1 MIRSI
6 MNGYKV
12 TFAQSANAMIY
23 FLKRIPVVGKKIPDS
38 IYKQTTIK
46 SELAVISEIFKIF
59 GGFFRK
65 ALYLGIMVII
75 PAFFI
80 YHDRSV
86 LLMPFLHMFFILSFV
101 LGSLMKSEIFTYDKA
116 AYDMVM
122 LMKMDAKS
130 YYIGQVIYSKITEF
144 LGFLLPLI
152 IIGLFIGISP
162 LKVLV
167 LLLELAAFRFIGELA
182 KLILYVK
189 FDKILSMNPLMMTT
203 LIISLLAAAY
213 IPPIFG
219 HVLNLQVILFNFVGA
234 MAVILSGA
242 AAFWCLWRYR
252 GYNFIAK
259 TLLTRENVINEEVFM
274 TDVRS
279 ADVKL
284 DEKKM
289 TSEELHS
296 DRLSQKQGYE
306 YLNAIFFLR
315 HRKILVSPIKFRV
328 AIIGTL
334 SVAGIIALFFF
345 PEVKPELVNAI
356 KHSTPALVFI
366 MYIMATGERTCK
378 AMFYNCDAGLLR
390 YRYYR
395 EARVII
401 SNFTSR
407 LKRVVLL
414 NSIPAFALCL
424 AIMALVLACGYGNEL
439 IGLIPTFLC
448 IICLSCF
455 FSIHH
460 LFMYYVIQPYTPS
473 LTIQSPLYKVA
484 NGVIYLISYGCLQIR
499 NTSYYFTFGV
509 LAVTVVYMAVALI
522 VTYRVAPKTFKL
534 R

>member
-1 MIRSI
+1 MIKAI

-23 FLKRIPVVGKKIPDS
+23 FLKRIPLVGKKIPDS
-38 IYKQTTIK
+38 IYKQITLK
-46 SELAVISEIFKIF
+46 AELAVISEIFRIF

-65 ALYLGIMVII
+65 ALYLGIMVVL
-75 PAFFI
+75 PAFLIF
-80 YHDRSV
+80 HDRSK
-86 LLMPFLHMFFILSFV
+86 LIPPFLHMFFILSFV

-122 LMKMDAKS
+122 LMRMDARS
-130 YYIGQVIYSKITEF
+130 YYIGQIIYTKITEF
-144 LGFLLPLI
+144 LGFALPLI

-182 KLILYVK
+182 KLILYIK
-189 FDKILSMNPLMMTT
+189 ADKILSKNPFMMSA

-219 HVLNLQVILFNFVGA
+219 HVLNFQVILFSFIGA
-234 MAVILSGA
+234 AVVILSGA
-242 AAFWCLWRYR
+242 ASFVCLWRYS
-252 GYNFIAK
+252 GYSLIAK
-259 TLLTRENVINEEVFM
+259 SLLVRENVINEADLM
-274 TDVRS
+274 SNMKTG
-279 ADVKL
+279 DVKL

-289 TSEELHS
+289 TSEELQNN
-296 DRLSQKQGYE
+296 RFIQKQGYE

-395 EARVII
+395 EAIVII

-407 LKRVVLL
+407 LKRVVFL

-509 LAVTVVYMAVALI
+509 LAVTVIYMAVALI